1 MADTREILEELSDA
15 GLRELLTAYS
25 ITQPVTPSTRS
36 LLIRKLRRQ
45 MSAEPRQDDT
55 TTLASPVAAQLA
67 RPEDGPGVLVDGTT
81 SSPYY
86 GSKAEA
92 LVAVKSL
99 PPGVRFTIVES
110 STQAELAEL
119 TGFTL
124 QTHEEQSEITTTA
137 DATLSEKANRYP
149 SVKTQDLSGL
159 RKLIEEGKAAEF
171 ADVVWDN
178 PRHLITSG
186 DTPEILQVPTR
197 SNALHCGASQRQLP
211 VCKEVIAIIE
221 SSRFWELIYPDDSAE
236 TRAKR
241 RDHLIDLYLNMQDK
255 IVSLV

>member
-1 MADTREILEELSDA
+1 
-15 GLRELLTAYS
+15 
-25 ITQPVTPSTRS
+25 
-36 LLIRKLRRQ
+36 

-67 RPEDGPGVLVDGTT
+67 RPEDGPQAGVLVDGTPC

-124 QTHEEQSEITTTA
+124 QTHEELSEIT
-137 DATLSEKANRYP
+137 
-149 SVKTQDLSGL
+149 
-159 RKLIEEGKAAEF
+159 
-171 ADVVWDN
+171 
-178 PRHLITSG
+178 
-186 DTPEILQVPTR
+186 
-197 SNALHCGASQRQLP
+197 
-211 VCKEVIAIIE
+211 
-221 SSRFWELIYPDDSAE
+221 
-236 TRAKR
+236 
-241 RDHLIDLYLNMQDK
+241 
-255 IVSLV
+255 IVYC

>member
-1 MADTREILEELSDA
+1 MADTRENLEELSDA
-15 GLRELLTAYS
+15 RLRELLTAYS

-36 LLIRKLRRQ
+36 LLIRKLTRQ
-45 MSAEPRQDDT
+45 MSTEPRDDT
-55 TTLASPVAAQLA
+55 MAGTLATVLPPPPAPPRPDDGAAVLA
-67 RPEDGPGVLVDGTT
+67 DGAPT

-92 LVAVKSL
+92 LVAVKNL
-99 PPGVRFTIVES
+99 PLGVRFTIVES
-110 STQAELAEL
+110 PSAETA
-119 TGFTL
+119 FSL
-124 QTHEEQSEITTTA
+124 QTHEEQSEIPA
-137 DATLSEKANRYP
+137 AAAMSLSEKANRYP
-149 SVKTQDLSGL
+149 SVKTQDLSRL
-159 RKLIEEGKAAEF
+159 RQLIERGKAAQF

-178 PRHLITSG
+178 PRHLVTSG

-197 SNALHCGASQRQLP
+197 SNALHCGASYRQLP

-255 IVSLV
+255 IVSVV